1 MNKEPPEQ
9 LLIQYSEELKKSS
22 MRWENQY
29 KNGCND
35 PFWSDGCNL
44 NLLRNHMIYYKRKI
58 RELCEQIK
66 AKLPDDYYIPIPNY
80 VDNNYFAE
88 PNSERAIRILKNWGH
103 CSNCEKV
110 TKKHFDNKQMS
121 FL

>member
-9 LLIQYSEELKKSS
+9 LLIQNCEELKEESI
-22 MRWENQY
+22 RWEDTY

-44 NLLRNHMIYYKRKI
+44 NIMRNHMIYCKHKI
-58 RELCEQIK
+58 REICEQNKI
-66 AKLPDDYYIPIPNY
+66 KLPDDYYIPIPHY

-88 PNSERAIRILKNWGH
+88 SNSERAIRILTNWGY
-103 CSNCEKV
+103 CSNNEKI
-110 TKKHFDNKQMS
+110 TKKHFDNTQMS